1 MGRILANQTNI
12 EAPSGDFPFGR
23 IKNDTGSGDGVP
35 VDEKVYGDLHQLV
48 AKLVDE
54 TGIVLND
61 LPDNVSNGF
70 QFFEALLAL
79 ETTQSLQNASDIL
92 NNTLAIL
99 SNQAAIGVANGNI
112 ATNTFNITNILARL
126 DEGDFNAF

>member
-1 MGRILANQTNI
+1 
-12 EAPSGDFPFGR
+12 
-23 IKNDTGSGDGVP
+23 
-35 VDEKVYGDLHQLV
+35 LHQLV